1 MTPKQKMKKP
11 IFTNKAPEALGP
23 YSQAIQWGDVV
34 FISGQIPLIPS
45 TGELNDA
52 SFSDQANQ
60 VIDNIEAICIEAGAS
75 LDHILKLTI
84 FLTNLEKFDVQ
95 MESDQSKLY
104 KLIWLRTIA
113 SQMNDAL
120 LERTT
125 LKIKSDVYKNEFVKY
140 IFIITVIIW
149 MLYISQEILN
159 NTKTIF
165 NINTN
170 LINIFT
176 IFFQKF

>member
-60 VIDNIEAICIEAGAS
+60 VIDNLEDICIEAGAS

-84 FLTNLEKFDVQ
+84 FLTNLEKFDVVNKI
-95 MESDQSKLY
+95 MERRFSEPFPARATVEISKLP
-104 KLIWLRTIA
+104 KGVEIE
-113 SQMNDAL
+113 MDA
-120 LERTT
+120 
-125 LKIKSDVYKNEFVKY
+125 
-140 IFIITVIIW
+140 
-149 MLYISQEILN
+149 ILS
-159 NTKTIF
+159 I
-165 NINTN
+165 
-170 LINIFT
+170 
-176 IFFQKF
+176 QA

>member
-1 MTPKQKMKKP
+1 MKKP

-60 VIDNIEAICIEAGAS
+60 VIDNLEAICIEAGAS

-84 FLTNLEKFDVQ
+84 FLTNLEKFDVVNKI
-95 MESDQSKLY
+95 MERRFSEPFPARATVEISKLP
-104 KLIWLRTIA
+104 KGVEIE
-113 SQMNDAL
+113 MDA
-120 LERTT
+120 
-125 LKIKSDVYKNEFVKY
+125 
-140 IFIITVIIW
+140 
-149 MLYISQEILN
+149 ILS
-159 NTKTIF
+159 I
-165 NINTN
+165 
-170 LINIFT
+170 
-176 IFFQKF
+176 QA